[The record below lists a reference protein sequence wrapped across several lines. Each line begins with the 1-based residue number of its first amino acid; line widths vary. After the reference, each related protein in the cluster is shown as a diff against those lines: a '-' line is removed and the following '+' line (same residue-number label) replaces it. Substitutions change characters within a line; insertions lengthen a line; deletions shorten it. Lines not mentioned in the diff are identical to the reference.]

1 LSRAAPDRTALAIV
15 YLTVFIDLLGFGIIL
30 PALPYYARDLGAS
43 GLDLGILFSAYS
55 VAQLGGSAL
64 LGRLSDRH
72 GRRPILLASL
82 AGSSAS
88 MVLSGLATGL
98 LALTLARALAG
109 IFGGSIGT
117 AQAYIADV
125 TPREERAR
133 YMGMLG
139 ASIGVGFVAGPAL
152 GAGLL
157 GLGFGFR
164 GAAFAAAG
172 LAVLNLL
179 SAAFR
184 LPESR
189 PAEARGAQRRVSIGG
204 WWRSVS
210 RPGLWRCYA
219 AVFLTTFGFVA
230 LETTLVFLARD
241 RFSLDNRHF
250 GLLLVYLGVIVV
262 AVQGGLVGRLSKRFG
277 ERRIAV
283 AGAGM
288 MGLALAALPT
298 AARLLVLLALLG
310 LVAAGQGF
318 SSPAL
323 ATLVSHASEG
333 AEHGALLG
341 VSQSLAAGARAVGP
355 VSAGQLY
362 DLHPA
367 APYVMAGSL
376 CLLAAL
382 LLGGSRP
389 GAPGPVRDAGE
400 RPPTV

>member
-1 LSRAAPDRTALAIV
+1 VTTRSTPRRSTLLIV
-15 YLTVFIDLLGFGIIL
+15 YLTVFVDLLGFGIIL

-43 GLDLGILFSAYS
+43 GLGLGILFSAYS
-55 VAQLGGSAL
+55 VAQLLGSAV

-72 GRRPILLASL
+72 GRRPILLLSL

-98 LALTLARALAG
+98 VALSLARALAG

-133 YMGMLG
+133 YMGLLG

-157 GLGFGFR
+157 ALGFGFR
-164 GAAFAAAG
+164 GAAFVAAG
-172 LAVLNLL
+172 IAGLNLL

-189 PAEARGAQRRVSIGG
+189 PAEARGQARHLSASS
-204 WWRSVS
+204 WWNTVS
-210 RPGLWRCYA
+210 RPGLRPFYA
-219 AVFLTTFGFVA
+219 GVFLTTFAFVA

-241 RFSLDNRHF
+241 RFSLDDRHF
-250 GLLLVYLGVIVV
+250 GLVLTYLGVVV
-262 AVQGGLVGRLSKRFG
+262 IAVQGGMVGRLSKRFG
-277 ERRIAV
+277 ERRVAT
-283 AGAGM
+283 AGAGL
-288 MGLALAALPT
+288 MGLALAALP
-298 AARLLVLLALLG
+298 AAPRLLVLLALLG

-355 VSAGQLY
+355 VIAGQLY
-362 DLHPA
+362 DMHAA
-367 APYVMAGSL
+367 APYVTAGALS
-376 CLLAAL
+376 LLAAVL
-382 LLGGSRP
+382 LRA
-389 GAPGPVRDAGE
+389 APVPAEHQAGRDDLPSA
-400 RPPTV
+400 